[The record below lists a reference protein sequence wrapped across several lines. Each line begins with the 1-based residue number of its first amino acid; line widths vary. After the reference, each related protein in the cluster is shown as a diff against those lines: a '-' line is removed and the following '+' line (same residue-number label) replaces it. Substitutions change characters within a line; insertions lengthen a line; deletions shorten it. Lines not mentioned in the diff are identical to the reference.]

1 MATATAS
8 KTEEILIDW
17 LRDAHAMEKHA
28 EQVLS
33 STASRIENYP
43 ELKTQLER
51 HAEQTRR
58 QADLIRECLDR
69 HDGGTSTMKDT
80 AGRVMGFAQA
90 MSGMFVG
97 DEIIKASMGS
107 YVFEHMEIAAYK
119 TLIAAAKECDDQQ
132 TKRVCETIL
141 HEEEAM
147 ARRLDER
154 LPEIT
159 RKYLARSEQ
168 DVTAKH

>member
-8 KTEEILIDW
+8 KMEEMLIDW

-69 HDGGTSTMKDT
+69 HDGNTSTMKDT
-80 AGRVMGFAQA
+80 AGRVMG
-90 MSGMFVG
+90 
-97 DEIIKASMGS
+97 
-107 YVFEHMEIAAYK
+107 
-119 TLIAAAKECDDQQ
+119 L
-132 TKRVCETIL
+132 
-141 HEEEAM
+141 
-147 ARRLDER
+147 RRR
-154 LPEIT
+154 
-159 RKYLARSEQ
+159 
-168 DVTAKH
+168 